1 MQAENLNILI
11 VDDHMIMRNLV
22 QGVANNLGLRQF
34 KTASDGQDAL
44 DKIKQE
50 KFDIILADWNMPKLS
65 GEELLKILRS
75 DSTYDK
81 TAFVMITAESEN
93 VKKLEILSLGATA
106 YLNKP
111 FSEESFRETI
121 EKVLAWLEKKHA

>member
-65 GEELLKILRS
+65 GEELLKILRA